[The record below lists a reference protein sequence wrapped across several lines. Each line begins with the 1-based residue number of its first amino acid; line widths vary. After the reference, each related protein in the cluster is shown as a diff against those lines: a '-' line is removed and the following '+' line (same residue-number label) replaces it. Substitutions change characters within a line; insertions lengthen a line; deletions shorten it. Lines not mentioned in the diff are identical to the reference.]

1 MAPFVELGCYVAFGG
16 AATFKRSEDI
26 RSAALACPSAQILS
40 ETDAPYMAPEP
51 LRGSECEP
59 AMVAF
64 SAELLARIRAEAS
77 VASKQE
83 TYDALWTNA
92 LRLCGLD

>member
-1 MAPFVELGCYVAFGG
+1 
-16 AATFKRSEDI
+16 
-26 RSAALACPSAQILS
+26 
-40 ETDAPYMAPEP
+40 MAPEP

-64 SAELLARIRAEAS
+64 SAALLARIRAEAG

>member
-1 MAPFVELGCYVAFGG
+1 
-16 AATFKRSEDI
+16 
-26 RSAALACPSAQILS
+26 
-40 ETDAPYMAPEP
+40 MAPEP

-83 TYDALWTNA
+83 TYDALWTTA